1 MLFFLFAAYEE
12 KEADTRNLFS
22 GLKISRD
29 VSFDEN
35 INKYDVIRINM
46 QEFLSA
52 TQNMEEMLKLL
63 QKRILADLKN
73 KYPEYVIE
81 ENLVFA
87 MQDVFS
93 RTKSSFII
101 LIDEWDCLFRE
112 YEQDQ
117 ESQKKYLDFLRF
129 WLKDKDYIALAYMTG
144 ILPIKKYG
152 SHSALNLFM

>member
-1 MLFFLFAAYEE
+1 MNALLYTEQRYVCVSRPRRFGKSMAANMLAAYYD

-73 KYPEYVIE
+73 KYPEYVTE

-101 LIDEWDCLFRE
+101 LFDEWDCLFRE

-117 ESQKKYLDFLRF
+117 ESQK
-129 WLKDKDYIALAYMTG
+129 
-144 ILPIKKYG
+144 
-152 SHSALNLFM
+152 

>member
-1 MLFFLFAAYEE
+1 MNALLYTEQRYVCVSRPRRFGKSMAANMLAAYYD
-12 KEADTRNLFS
+12 KESDTRNLFS

-129 WLKDKDYIALAYMTG
+129 WIER
-144 ILPIKKYG
+144 
-152 SHSALNLFM
+152 